1 EDRLQGVGLYLGKID
16 FGNLAAGTR
25 RNISG
30 TVRVDGEGKYI
41 EVDETA
47 ERDGSVQLRPLAL
60 PKTLLTGNNLV
71 RVWGKVI
78 SSSAASNSFVIKNGY
93 GEITVRGRTA
103 QVDDFVVVTGI
114 ATPNGVRYLE
124 R

>member
-1 EDRLQGVGLYLGKID
+1 
-16 FGNLAAGTR
+16 NTAA
-25 RNISG
+25 
-30 TVRVDGEGKYI
+30 
-41 EVDETA
+41 
-47 ERDGSVQLRPLAL
+47 RDGSVELRPLAL

-71 RVWGKVI
+71 RVWGKVV
-78 SSSAASNSFVIKNGY
+78 SSSSASNSFVIKNGY
-93 GEITVRGRTA
+93 GEITVRGGTA